1 MFRLLLATR
10 NPHKL
15 REFSELLGD
24 GFQIRDLSGLEI
36 PALEETGTSFEE
48 NAISKAI
55 AVSRQLA
62 ETSRRDVQTVR
73 AGVEFQ
79 CAFPALVIADDS
91 GLEVESLNGAP
102 GVFSARYAGENATDQ
117 ANVEKLLGMLRGK
130 ADRMAR
136 FQCVVALARDGRLLG
151 TFNGEVEG
159 TVVDLPRGA
168 QGFGYDPIF
177 LPSGFNQTFG
187 EMTPIL
193 KNQISHRAKAIAALT
208 IFLQRQGI
216 GHQPRG

>member
-1 MFRLLLATR
+1 MLRLLLATR

-55 AVSRQLA
+55 DVSRELSGDHA
-62 ETSRRDVQTVR
+62 RTTER
-73 AGVEFQ
+73 ASID
-79 CAFPALVIADDS
+79 LVVADES

-130 ADRMAR
+130 TDRTAR

-151 TFNGEVEG
+151 TFNGAVEG
-159 TVVDLPRGA
+159 TIVPLPRGA
-168 QGFGYDPIF
+168 EGFGYDPIF
-177 LPSGFNQTFG
+177 LPNGFNQTFG

-193 KNQISHRAKAIAALT
+193 KNRISHRARAIAALT
-208 IFLQRQGI
+208 TFLQRQGI